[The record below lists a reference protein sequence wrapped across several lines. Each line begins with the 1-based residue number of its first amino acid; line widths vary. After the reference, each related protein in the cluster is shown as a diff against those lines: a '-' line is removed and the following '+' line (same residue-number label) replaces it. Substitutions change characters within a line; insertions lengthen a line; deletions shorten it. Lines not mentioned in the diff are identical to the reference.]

1 MKTFGCEVLVIGGG
15 VVGLA
20 LSRLLAQTGREVALV
35 EQGSRF
41 GSVTSSRHSEVIH
54 AGIYYEPSSLKAE
67 TCVAGRRMLY
77 RYLDEHRVEYQKI
90 SKLIFASGREGRFQL
105 ERLLQR
111 GHENGVEGL
120 SLVGGYDLKS
130 LEPELRADHA
140 LLSEETGI
148 FDSHGYLR
156 ALEHDAGTFGAMLAL
171 ETSFQWARRS
181 RGGWN
186 VSLESQGETYQVEAA
201 QVINCA
207 GHGAH
212 QVAQMIEGF
221 PQDALPPRFLARGTY
236 WSTTQKLPFQR
247 LLYPIPTQAGLGIH
261 LTYDL
266 AGAARFGPDVEWVE
280 SEDYGITLERKAHF
294 EAAIRDYFPS
304 LDEELLEPGYSGIRP
319 KIVGPGEASGDFM
332 IQSHRDHGCQG
343 VVNLFGIESPGL
355 TASLAL
361 AERVAERMGA

>member
-20 LSRLLAQTGREVALV
+20 LSRLLAKTGREVALV

-54 AGIYYEPSSLKAE
+54 AGIYYEPDSLKAE

-77 RYLDEHRVEYQKI
+77 RYLDEHRIEYQKI
-90 SKLIFASGREGRFQL
+90 SKLIFASGERGRSQL
-105 ERLLQR
+105 ERLLKR

-120 SLVGGYDLKS
+120 SLVGGRDLKA
-130 LEPELRADHA
+130 LEPELQADYA
-140 LLSEETGI
+140 ILSEETGI
-148 FDSHGYLR
+148 FDSHGYLQ
-156 ALEHDAGTFGAMLAL
+156 ALEHDAAKVGAMLAL
-171 ETSFQWARRS
+171 ETSFRSARRS
-181 RGGWN
+181 RSGWN

-212 QVAQMIEGF
+212 QVAQMIESF
-221 PQDALPPRFLARGTY
+221 PQDALPPRFLARGSY
-236 WSTTQKLPFQR
+236 WSTTQKLPFKR
-247 LLYPIPTQAGLGIH
+247 LLYPVPTQAGLGVH

-280 SEDYGITLERKAHF
+280 SEDYSVPLERKGHF
-294 EAAIRDYFPS
+294 ESAIRGYFPNFDGS
-304 LDEELLEPGYSGIRP
+304 LLEPGYSGIRP
-319 KIVGPGEASGDFM
+319 KVVGPGEVSADFM
-332 IQSHRDHGCQG
+332 VQNYQDHGCRG
-343 VVNLFGIESPGL
+343 LVNLFGIESPGL

-361 AERVAERMGA
+361 AERVVAAL